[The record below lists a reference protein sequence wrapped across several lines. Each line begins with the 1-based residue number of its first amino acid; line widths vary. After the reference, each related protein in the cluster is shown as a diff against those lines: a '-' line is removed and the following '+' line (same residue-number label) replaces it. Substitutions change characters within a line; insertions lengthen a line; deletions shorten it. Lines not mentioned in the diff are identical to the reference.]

1 MADGFAYEIDAVDL
15 RLLRRL
21 AADGRAT
28 WADLAVETDMT
39 APGVAQRVRR
49 LRERGVLRGFAA
61 LIAPEAVAPIC
72 AFVSVGVDGSPGT
85 HTAFR
90 EAMRAMP
97 EVQECHHVA
106 GDADYLVK
114 LRCRSLE
121 HLEVLLG
128 VRLPEVPGVRMART
142 TVVVSTIKEE
152 PVAPLADREEEM
164 SDADAEAGGRARAPG
179 APGGGL
185 GGP

>member
-1 MADGFAYEIDAVDL
+1 MAAEFAYEIDAVDL

-21 AADGRAT
+21 AANGRAT

-49 LRERGVLRGFAA
+49 LRERGVLRGFTA

-72 AFVSVGVDGSPGT
+72 AFVSVALDASRGT
-85 HTAFR
+85 HAAFR
-90 EAMRAMP
+90 AAMRAMP

-121 HLEVLLG
+121 HLEALLG
-128 VRLPEVPGVRMART
+128 ERLPEVPGVRTART

-152 PVAPLADREEEM
+152 PVAPLAESEEEM
-164 SDADAEAGGRARAPG
+164 VHADAEAGGRA
-179 APGGGL
+179 
-185 GGP
+185 

>member
-1 MADGFAYEIDAVDL
+1 VAIEFGYEIDATDL

-21 AADGRAT
+21 VADGRAT

-61 LIAPEAVAPIC
+61 LVAPQAVAPIC
-72 AFVSVGVDGSPGT
+72 AFVSIALDGSRG

-90 EAMRAMP
+90 DAIRAMP

-114 LRCRSLE
+114 LRARSLE
-121 HLEVLLG
+121 HLEELLG
-128 VRLPEVPGVRMART
+128 ERLPALAGVRTART
-142 TVVVSTIKEE
+142 TVVVSTVKEE
-152 PVAPLADREEEM
+152 PLTPLEEEM
-164 SDADAEAGGRARAPG
+164 PDADAEADARA
-179 APGGGL
+179 
-185 GGP
+185 

>member
-1 MADGFAYEIDAVDL
+1 MAIEFGYEIDAIDL

-21 AADGRAT
+21 VTDGRAT

-61 LIAPEAVAPIC
+61 LIAPPAVAPIC
-72 AFVSVGVDGSPGT
+72 AFVSVTLEGSHGHAT
-85 HTAFR
+85 FR
-90 EAMRAMP
+90 DAMRAMP
-97 EVQECHHVA
+97 EAQECHHVA

-121 HLEVLLG
+121 HLEELLG
-128 VRLPEVPGVRMART
+128 EQLPALAGVRAART
-142 TVVVSTIKEE
+142 TVVVSTVKEE
-152 PVAPLADREEEM
+152 PLTPPALSEEEM
-164 SDADAEAGGRARAPG
+164 PDADADANSRA
-179 APGGGL
+179 
-185 GGP
+185 

>member
-1 MADGFAYEIDAVDL
+1 MAAEFAYEIDAVDL

-28 WADLAVETDMT
+28 WTDLAVETDMT

-49 LRERGVLRGFAA
+49 LRERGVVRGFAA

-72 AFVSVGVDGSPGT
+72 AFVSIALDGARGT

-90 EAMRAMP
+90 DAIRAMP

-121 HLEVLLG
+121 HLEVVLG
-128 VRLPEVPGVRMART
+128 ARLPEVPGVRTART

-152 PVAPLADREEEM
+152 PVAPPGDREEEI
-164 SDADAEAGGRARAPG
+164 SHADADAGGRA
-179 APGGGL
+179 
-185 GGP
+185 

>member
-1 MADGFAYEIDAVDL
+1 MAIEFGYEIDTVDL

-21 AADGRAT
+21 ATDGRAT

-72 AFVSVGVDGSPGT
+72 AFVSIALDGSRD
-85 HTAFR
+85 HAAFR
-90 EAMRAMP
+90 AAVQAMP

-114 LRCRSLE
+114 LRCRSLA
-121 HLEVLLG
+121 HLEEILG
-128 VRLPEVPGVRMART
+128 EGLPDGIRTART
-142 TVVVSTIKEE
+142 TVVVSTVKEE
-152 PVAPLADREEEM
+152 PLTPPEE
-164 SDADAEAGGRARAPG
+164 G
-179 APGGGL
+179 
-185 GGP
+185 

>member
-1 MADGFAYEIDAVDL
+1 MAIEFGYEIDAVDL
-15 RLLRRL
+15 RLLQRL

-72 AFVSVGVDGSPGT
+72 AFVSIALDGSRD
-85 HTAFR
+85 HAAFR
-90 EAMRAMP
+90 AAVQAMP
-97 EVQECHHVA
+97 EAQECHHVA

-114 LRCRSLE
+114 LRCRSLG
-121 HLEVLLG
+121 HLEAVLAG
-128 VRLPEVPGVRMART
+128 ALPDGAAAART
-142 TVVVSTIKEE
+142 TVVVATVKEE
-152 PVAPLADREEEM
+152 PLTPPEE
-164 SDADAEAGGRARAPG
+164 G
-179 APGGGL
+179 
-185 GGP
+185 

>member
-1 MADGFAYEIDAVDL
+1 MVSSFGYEMDAIDV

-61 LIAPEAVAPIC
+61 VIAPEAVAPIC
-72 AFVSVGVDGSPGT
+72 AFVSVGLDGSRE
-85 HTAFR
+85 HHARFR

-97 EVQECHHVA
+97 EVQECHRVA

-121 HLEVLLG
+121 HLEELLG
-128 VRLPEVPGVRMART
+128 ERLPDVEGVRTART

-152 PVAPLADREEEM
+152 PITPPATPEEEM
-164 SDADAEAGGRARAPG
+164 SHADADADRRA
-179 APGGGL
+179 
-185 GGP
+185 

>member
-1 MADGFAYEIDAVDL
+1 MRAEFGYEIDAVDL

-21 AADGRAT
+21 ATDGRAT

-72 AFVSVGVDGSPGT
+72 AFVSVGLDGSRG
-85 HTAFR
+85 HARFR
-90 EAMRAMP
+90 DAMRAMP

-121 HLEVLLG
+121 HLEELLG
-128 VRLPEVPGVRMART
+128 ERIPQVDGVRTART
-142 TVVVSTIKEE
+142 TIVVSTVKEW
-152 PVAPLADREEEM
+152 PIAPPAHSEEEM
-164 SDADAEAGGRARAPG
+164 SHADADPHSRA
-179 APGGGL
+179 
-185 GGP
+185 

>member
-1 MADGFAYEIDAVDL
+1 MAVGFGYEIDAIDL

-21 AADGRAT
+21 AVDGRAT
-28 WADLAVETDMT
+28 WADLAVESDMT

-72 AFVSVGVDGSPGT
+72 AYVSVALEGSRG
-85 HTAFR
+85 HVAFR
-90 EAMRAMP
+90 DAVRAMP
-97 EVQECHHVA
+97 EAQECHHVA

-121 HLEVLLG
+121 HLEKLLG
-128 VRLPEVPGVRMART
+128 ERLPAVAGVRIART
-142 TVVVSTIKEE
+142 TVVVATIKEE
-152 PVAPLADREEEM
+152 PLTPSEEEIP
-164 SDADAEAGGRARAPG
+164 DADADAHSRA
-179 APGGGL
+179 
-185 GGP
+185 